1 MIFPGDVENFRGSFI
16 LNKMTLE
23 ISMVILRCVK
33 NAVKI
38 FLRIILTVKISMASK
53 IEGHPNTM
61 TLEISMFP
69 TEVGSFHC
77 FACCKGLKALSIF
90 VPDFL
95 NIFKSLVNC
104 LTDSYC
110 LYHLF
115 LFVCGN
121 KIE

>member
-33 NAVKI
+33 NAVKM
-38 FLRIILTVKISMASK
+38 FLRIILTLEVSMASK
-53 IEGHPNTM
+53 IEDHPKTM

-77 FACCKGLKALSIF
+77 FACCKSLKALSIF

-95 NIFKSLVNC
+95 NILRV
-104 LTDSYC
+104 
-110 LYHLF
+110 
-115 LFVCGN
+115 
-121 KIE
+121 

>member
-1 MIFPGDVENFRGSFI
+1 MIFLGDVENFHGSFI

-33 NAVKI
+33 N
-38 FLRIILTVKISMASK
+38 SMASK
-53 IEGHPNTM
+53 IKDHPNTM
-61 TLEISMFP
+61 ALKISMFP
-69 TEVGSFHC
+69 TEVGRFHC
-77 FACCKGLKALSIF
+77 FACCKSLKALSIF

-110 LYHLF
+110 FYHLF
-115 LFVCGN
+115 LIVAM
-121 KIE
+121 K